1 MIVLKNA
8 SKIYKGDYY
17 STVAL
22 DNVNFEVHDGDF
34 VAIQGE
40 SGSGKSTL
48 LNIIG
53 CMDGLTNGTL
63 LVEDIEASGLKPI
76 ALDRLR
82 KKYMSYIFQNYE
94 LMNNF
99 TVYENIE
106 LPLNVQKLSRAQK
119 KKKIEQ
125 IMDRLGIVDLK
136 SKYPNQISGGEKQRA
151 AIARA
156 YVANKKY
163 ILADEPTGALDRT
176 NTDEIMKIFKQLNEE
191 GKTIIMVTHDDYVAG
206 FAAKIVR
213 IKDGRLF

>member
-1 MIVLKNA
+1 M
-8 SKIYKGDYY
+8 Y
-17 STVAL
+17 
-22 DNVNFEVHDGDF
+22 
-34 VAIQGE
+34 
-40 SGSGKSTL
+40 
-48 LNIIG
+48 
-53 CMDGLTNGTL
+53 GLTNGTL
-63 LVEDIEASGLKPI
+63 LVEGIEASGLKPI